1 MMLTP
6 RSGRSAQKLPRDGY
20 LYLDVARRL
29 RRRVEKGSY
38 PPGSKLPSL
47 ADLCAQF
54 DVSAITVRNALRGLM
69 QERLI
74 GAPQALVGFVKA
86 RAELN
91 PVLAGKS
98 LRYLG
103 REIAAAGSAARIET
117 LTYV

>member
-47 ADLCAQF
+47 ADLCAEF
-54 DVSAITVRNALRGLM
+54 DVSAITVRNALRELM
-69 QERLI
+69 QERQ
-74 GAPQALVGFVKA
+74 GPRENSPRPGRRFPALD
-86 RAELN
+86 R
-91 PVLAGKS
+91 
-98 LRYLG
+98 
-103 REIAAAGSAARIET
+103 
-117 LTYV
+117 